1 MDNLFYE
8 KYLKYKAKYLALGG
22 TDTMITVLESDS
34 EQSAK
39 LYKSLKEFT
48 NLIIVF
54 IEETDSNTKNNYN
67 KLIKFDEDNNS
78 YTLLNKSESMF
89 DYNSMWENIKSQITQ
104 LENAGAVEK
113 DMYNRTDKLIQ
124 ELTNNSYN
132 DSVFYYFIHNI
143 YTSLTIKKA
152 ALEEEPAATTES
164 SSSKSSDDNIS
175 KLLADTDLLMAA
187 VDSKKPIPAPA
198 PAPGPAPGPTPTGSG
213 NSSGLGNLTCTCEL
227 FNLKTK

>member
-1 MDNLFYE
+1 
-8 KYLKYKAKYLALGG
+8 
-22 TDTMITVLESDS
+22 MITVLESDS